1 LWLGGRGK
9 QAWGW
14 LAGLSRSPSYDH
26 LRTAIFGTDPGEAG
40 RLLREAR
47 REAGLSQVELA
58 DRAAVS
64 QSVISAYESGS
75 RQPSV
80 PTLARL
86 VAATG
91 LELEMRA
98 RRPLVSTHLGGPLG
112 IRLRERAGELRIV
125 AAHGLS
131 NVRVFG
137 SVARGEDHEG
147 SDVDLLVDVPAGMR
161 LLGLARAQRDLE
173 DILGAPVDLVP
184 ARDLKPLV
192 AEALLADVIAL

>member
-1 LWLGGRGK
+1 M
-9 QAWGW
+9 
-14 LAGLSRSPSYDH
+14 
-26 LRTAIFGTDPGEAG
+26 DPTEAG
-40 RLLREAR
+40 SLLRQAR

-58 DRAAVS
+58 ERAAVS
-64 QSVISAYESGS
+64 QSVVSAYESGS

-98 RRPLVSTHLGGPLG
+98 RRPLVSRRLGGPLG
-112 IRLRERAGELRIV
+112 IRLRERAEELKFV
-125 AAHGLS
+125 AAQHGLA

-137 SVARGEDHEG
+137 SVARGDDHEG
-147 SDVDLLVDVPAGMR
+147 SDVDLLVDVPAGMG

-173 DILGAPVDLVP
+173 EVLGVPVDVVP
-184 ARDLKPLV
+184 ARDLKHLV
-192 AEALLADVIAL
+192 AEAVRADVIAL

>member
-1 LWLGGRGK
+1 M
-9 QAWGW
+9 
-14 LAGLSRSPSYDH
+14 
-26 LRTAIFGTDPGEAG
+26 DPREAG
-40 RLLREAR
+40 SLLREAR

-58 DRAAVS
+58 ERAAVS
-64 QSVISAYESGS
+64 QSVVSAYESGS

-98 RRPLVSTHLGGPLG
+98 RRPLVSRRLGGPFG
-112 IRLRERAGELRIV
+112 IRLRERAEDLKIV
-125 AAHGLS
+125 AAQHGLA

-147 SDVDLLVDVPAGMR
+147 SDVDLLVDVPAGMG

-173 DILGAPVDLVP
+173 EVLGAPVDLVS
-184 ARDLKPLV
+184 AGDLKPLV
-192 AEALLADVIAL
+192 AEAVRADVILL